1 MVLLRVYCLS
11 LTQKTMFIQYLK
23 RQVTSRFGIIL
34 IITAIIM
41 IGFSANAQQKP
52 RIFISTDIGGT
63 DPDDFQ
69 SMIHLLMYAD
79 LFQIE
84 GLVSTSFQTGR
95 KKDILDMIDLYEKD
109 LSKLKK
115 HSKGFPEP
123 ASLRNVCKQGA
134 TAWAPYAGFRKA
146 TEGSE
151 WLISCAKKSTDQ
163 PLWVLVW
170 GGIEDVAQA
179 LHDAPEIKEKIRV
192 YWIGGPNK
200 KWGVNAYDYIAENHP
215 DLWMI
220 ECNATYRGWFMDTES
235 PKDINAESYYPN
247 YIKARGAMGKDFIKY
262 YKGHIKMGDTPSLA
276 YVMHGNPEDP
286 TGESWGGTFTPI
298 TRSSKTV
305 FRRNTTTADTVATYG
320 VIEWR
325 FDGPELHVRADSSV
339 FTLSTGGQQWPGYYI
354 GNGKYAVRYSPKQ
367 VEVGEYITISSIK
380 ELNGQKGK
388 YVSKAPWP
396 GKPEPND
403 YKLGKHWYGDLPGQD
418 HFLGQQQGA
427 KTVSKFRKEFLM
439 DWARRW
445 VWLD

>member
-1 MVLLRVYCLS
+1 MVIPILMEGKLKYLGSLVVLILLAVSS
-11 LTQKTMFIQYLK
+11 L
-23 RQVTSRFGIIL
+23 
-34 IITAIIM
+34 A
-41 IGFSANAQQKP
+41 AHAQEKP
-52 RIFISTDIGGT
+52 RIFVSTDIGGT

-79 LFQIE
+79 RFKIE

-109 LSKLKK
+109 LPKLKK
-115 HSKGFPEP
+115 HSKGFPDP
-123 ASLRNVCKQGA
+123 ASLRNICKQGA
-134 TAWAPYAGFRKA
+134 IAWAPYKGFRKS

-151 WLISCAKKSTDQ
+151 WLISCAKKSVTQ

-179 LHDAPEIKEKIRV
+179 LHDAPEIKKNIRV

-220 ECNATYRGWFMDTES
+220 ECNASYRGWFMESES
-235 PKDINAESYYPN
+235 PKDITAEAYYPN
-247 YIKARGAMGKDFIKY
+247 YIKGRGEMGKDFIHY

-276 YVMHGNPEDP
+276 YLMHGDPENPQ
-286 TGESWGGTFTPI
+286 GQSWGGSFTPI
-298 TRSSKTV
+298 TRSSKTI
-305 FRRNTTTADTVATYG
+305 FNRNSTVADTVATYG

-325 FDGPELHVRADSSV
+325 FNGPKINVPPDSAV
-339 FTLSTGGQQWPGYYI
+339 FTLSIGGQQWPGYYI
-354 GNGKYAVRYSPKQ
+354 GDGTYAVRYSPKQ
-367 VEVGEYITISSIK
+367 VEVGEYVTISSIT
-380 ELNGQKGK
+380 ELNGQKGT

-403 YKLGKHWYGDLPGQD
+403 FKLGQHWYGDKPDQEL
-418 HFLGQQQGA
+418 FLGQQQGA
-427 KTVSKFRKEFLM
+427 KTVSKHRKAFLM
-439 DWARRW
+439 DWAKRW
-445 VWLD
+445 EWLK